1 MKEDWVECTL
11 GEVSSKIT
19 KGSTP
24 TTYGFK
30 YQRDGINFIKIENVI
45 NGRVELESINQFIS
59 DEAHISQKRSQLEEG
74 DVLFSIAGT
83 IGETCLITEDVL
95 PANTNQA
102 FAIING
108 FNKTLNTSFLRMQL
122 DSFVSRK
129 LKDKAR
135 GGAMNNISL
144 TDLRELSIVIP
155 PLVEQKAIVAKIEE
169 LFSSLD
175 SGIADLKKAQEQLV
189 IYRQAV
195 LKKAFEGELTKE
207 WREKQSDLPS
217 VDELLLGIKN
227 GRQKHYKRQVEDWRK
242 AVKHWEGNGKEDQ
255 KPTKP
260 QKPTNLDIKITI
272 LDEVANSLNVCNE
285 WSIQPLAFISDNK
298 PNCIVDGPFGA
309 SINVAEDYKEAG
321 IPVIRMVNIRP
332 FKYVAKNLKF
342 IIEEKFNQLKRHNI
356 IPKDVLIA
364 KVGATIGD
372 CCIYPDNQPEGMLS
386 TTGSCRIRLD
396 PEIYLPELLQY
407 YIFSQKFKLK
417 SIASQTAQ
425 PFLNMKVLKAYP
437 VPFLTIHEQKQ
448 LIREIESRLSVCD
461 KVEES
466 IAESLEKAEA
476 LRQSILKKAFEG
488 KLLSEEEIE
497 KCKQEKDYEP
507 ASVLL
512 ERIKAE
518 KKK

>member
-195 LKKAFEGELTKE
+195 LKKAFEGDYKKTTVGELFDFRGGGT
-207 WREKQSDLPS
+207 PS
-217 VDELLLGIKN
+217 KSKIDFWN
-227 GRQKHYKRQVEDWRK
+227 GNIPW
-242 AVKHWEGNGKEDQ
+242 ASVK
-255 KPTKP
+255 
-260 QKPTNLDIKITI
+260 DIKGDYLIKTQDFITEKG
-272 LDEVANSLNVCNE
+272 LNNSSATLALKDEVILITRISPGKSLITTIETAIN
-285 WSIQPLAFISDNK
+285 QDLK
-298 PNCIVDGPFGA
+298 IVRPK
-309 SINVAEDYKEAG
+309 KE
-321 IPVIRMVNIRP
+321 MFN
-332 FKYVAKNLKF
+332 KYVHYLFKSIERTCIKLSSGTTVKGINLA
-342 IIEEKFNQLKRHNI
+342 N
-356 IPKDVLIA
+356 
-364 KVGATIGD
+364 
-372 CCIYPDNQPEGMLS
+372 
-386 TTGSCRIRLD
+386 
-396 PEIYLPELLQY
+396 
-407 YIFSQKFKLK
+407 LK
-417 SIASQTAQ
+417 SIEIPINSKQ
-425 PFLNMKVLKAYP
+425 
-437 VPFLTIHEQKQ
+437 EQHQ
-448 LIREIESRLSVCD
+448 IVNEIESRLSVCD

-466 IAESLEKAEA
+466 ITESLEKATA

-497 KCKQEKDYEP
+497 KCKLEKDYEP

-518 KKK
+518 KKKK